1 MLNPAEWWHERVLE
15 RARRTIEPGLWE
27 RVWERLPLLW
37 GFSPEDESRLR
48 DLALLF
54 LRRKSLE
61 PVSGIVLDHEMRL
74 TIALQACLPIL
85 HLGLDWYDGWV
96 AVIVYPD
103 EFVPEREWIDE
114 SGVVWVAHVPH
125 TGEAWQRG
133 PVILSW
139 SDVEGGDYLDG
150 VNVVLHE
157 FAHKLDFR
165 NGDANGHPPL
175 HGDMSSARWAE
186 VFGQAFADFRAR
198 VKKGE
203 ELDIDPYAAESPAEF
218 FAVLTES
225 FFELPDVL
233 SEEYPAVYE
242 QLIAFYRQDPLS
254 RLRSAGVIP

>member
-1 MLNPAEWWHERVLE
+1 MLNPAKWWHHWTLE
-15 RARRTIEPGLWE
+15 RARRAIEPETWE
-27 RVWERLPLLW
+27 KVYRQLPLIW
-37 GFSPEDESRLR
+37 GFAPEEERRLY

-61 PVSGIVLDHEMRL
+61 PVSGIVLDDEMRL
-74 TIALQACLPIL
+74 VIAIQACLPIL

-96 AVIVYPD
+96 AVIIYPD
-103 EFVPEREWIDE
+103 EFVPEREWVDD

-165 NGDANGHPPL
+165 NGAANGHPPL
-175 HGDMSSARWAE
+175 HPDMSSARWAK
-186 VFGQAFADFRAR
+186 VFGQAFASFRAR
-198 VKKGE
+198 VRSGE
-203 ELDIDPYAAESPAEF
+203 ELEIDPYAAASPAEF

-233 SEEYPAVYE
+233 SVEYPEVYE
-242 QLIAFYRQDPLS
+242 QLGAFYRQDPLA
-254 RLRSAGVIP
+254 RLRSAGVLP